1 VAEKTPLLSAPAGLS
16 IVWSANTV
24 TSKALNVFEL
34 LMKTAT
40 FSWFVI
46 GGGTGP
52 VRVCGL
58 IGHLVAVGSVMHTS
72 PIVVAWARGRVVRV
86 MVGLTKN
93 RVRKTGRRMRMA
105 IFRFNR
111 SLAS

>member
-1 VAEKTPLLSAPAGLS
+1 
-16 IVWSANTV
+16 VWSANTV

-52 VRVCGL
+52 VRVWGL

-86 MVGLTKN
+86 TVGFTKN
-93 RVRKTGRRMRMA
+93 RVRKTGRRIRVA